1 MPQGPSPTAPIN
13 FVYIIYLFSDRSD
26 EGETLCKNPTRNCT
40 AEEFRCSNHKCIPK
54 AWKCDNDDDC
64 GDGSDEP
71 KAECERL
78 ECPKGWSKELRGWMN
93 PYFFIGWSRCASS
106 YRCVPDWAFCNG
118 QDDCRD
124 GSDEMPSRCPACEDQ
139 GEFRCATTGKCI
151 PRRWMCDSENDCGDN
166 SDEIDEECGG
176 TARPCSESGIDN

>member
-1 MPQGPSPTAPIN
+1 LQ
-13 FVYIIYLFSDRSD
+13 
-26 EGETLCKNPTRNCT
+26 
-40 AEEFRCSNHKCIPK
+40 

-71 KAECERL
+71 HSECSVI
-78 ECPKGWSKELRGWMN
+78 ECPR
-93 PYFFIGWSRCASS
+93 GWSRCSSS

-124 GSDEMPSRCPACEDQ
+124 GSDELPSRCPKCEDI

-166 SDEIDEECGG
+166 TDETDIECGG
-176 TARPCSESGIDN
+176 TSRPCSESEFRCNVCSLSIICICCYGPYEKAAHMKMGGI